1 MEFNLQI
8 GEFKDEI
15 ITQMTGERT
24 ERKLWETPTAGQ
36 LVTQQTFIEH
46 CVGKLCQRKKGQ
58 K

>member
-24 ERKLWETPTAGQ
+24 ERNMGNTNSRSISHSTN
-36 LVTQQTFIEH
+36 IH
-46 CVGKLCQRKKGQ
+46 
-58 K
+58 